1 MSEALPTASTRAICR
16 RLGVARSAL
25 YRHQANDQCVV
36 PAAADDE
43 LRLRIKELIEQYPT
57 YGYRRIWARLRFG
70 DGRVINRKRVYRLM
84 QAHGWMVCQ
93 RPTTPKPRVQRKKR
107 VAQCANERW
116 AVDATH
122 IDCGA
127 DGWGHLVAVIDC
139 YDREIVGWEFA
150 LRGRANE
157 AERALE
163 MACLHR
169 FGTLRPHGD
178 VPILRSDNGLI
189 FQSRR
194 FRDACRFYRL
204 PQEFI
209 TPYTPEQNGVIERW
223 FRSLKEECVWQHQFE
238 NFAEARQAIRR
249 WIVWYNT
256 ERPHQA
262 LGYHSPQTYHRMHM
276 TLAPDPPTPSL
287 RAA

>member
-1 MSEALPTASTRAICR
+1 MNQALPTASTRCICR
-16 RLGVARSAL
+16 VLGVARSAL
-25 YRHQANDQCVV
+25 YRHHANPSATRDV
-36 PAAADDE
+36 PADADVVA
-43 LRLRIKELIEQYPT
+43 RIKELIEAHPT

-70 DGRVINRKRVYRLM
+70 DGRVINRKKVRRLM
-84 QAHGWMVCQ
+84 REQGWMVRQ
-93 RPTTPKPRVQRKKR
+93 RPAAPKPRVRRKKS
-107 VAQCANERW
+107 VATRRNERW
-116 AVDATH
+116 ALDATH

-163 MACLHR
+163 MACLAR
-169 FGTLRPHGD
+169 FGTLRPGGE
-178 VPILRSDNGLI
+178 VPTIRSDNGLI

-194 FRDACRFYRL
+194 LGDACRFYRL

-209 TPYTPEQNGVIERW
+209 TPYTPDQNGLIERW
-223 FRSLKEECVWQHQFE
+223 FRSLKEECVGQHHFRS
-238 NFAEARQAIRR
+238 FADARAAIHE
-249 WIVWYNT
+249 WIRWYNE

-262 LGYHSPQTYHRMHM
+262 LGYRSPCPYHAHGMPH
-276 TLAPDPPTPSL
+276 
-287 RAA
+287 AA